1 MAPIHDAIRAGD
13 VEAVRRELAAGV
25 SPDLRAKTL
34 NSFPYDLPNSIP
46 VWTPLCIALVYRE
59 SYESALEMVLLLI
72 EAGADVDAVCDADDA
87 DAFRY
92 TAIWLAAHSG
102 RRNLVAALI
111 AAGASTSLHV
121 EVNSSSFPPTRPV
134 ELEFN
139 SRPVELE
146 FNSHQLHIIW
156 QLLQA
161 GSPLPRIDRT
171 KWMQPDAE
179 EFNSAA
185 AGYVNAVA
193 AAGGYVAYEK
203 AHRAKLAAIFA
214 PKLLRLPAEVIP
226 TVIGFWAYTGHA

>member
-1 MAPIHDAIRAGD
+1 MAPIHDACRAGD

-25 SPDLRAKTL
+25 SPDLRASTL
-34 NSFPYDLPNSIP
+34 NSFPHDLPNSIP
-46 VWTPLCIALVYRE
+46 VWTPLCIALVYRGNYQSE
-59 SYESALEMVLLLI
+59 TTLLETVSLLI
-72 EAGADVDAVCDADDA
+72 EAGADVETVCDA

-92 TAIWLAAHSG
+92 TAIWFAAHSG

-121 EVNSSSFPPTRPV
+121 EGGSSYPPTRPV

-139 SRPVELE
+139 S
-146 FNSHQLHIIW
+146 NQLHIIW

-161 GSPLPRIDRT
+161 GSPLPRIDHT
-171 KWMQPDAE
+171 WWMQPDAD

-203 AHRAKLAAIFA
+203 AHRAKLVTIFV
-214 PKLLRLPAEVIP
+214 PRLLRLPAEVIP
-226 TVIGFWAYTGHA
+226 TIVEFWAYTGHP

>member
-1 MAPIHDAIRAGD
+1 MAPIHDAVRAGD

-25 SPDLRAKTL
+25 SPDLLASGITQ
-34 NSFPYDLPNSIP
+34 DLPFATP
-46 VWTPLCIALVYRE
+46 EWTPLFIATVYCKN
-59 SYESALEMVLLLI
+59 YQSATALLETVSLLI
-72 EAGADVDAVCDADDA
+72 EAGADVDAVCGDYQ
-87 DAFRY
+87 Y
-92 TAIWLAAHSG
+92 TAMWVAVRGG
-102 RRNLVAALI
+102 RRDLVATLI

-121 EVNSSSFPPTRPV
+121 EVNSSSYPPT
-134 ELEFN
+134 
-139 SRPVELE
+139 RPVELE

-214 PKLLRLPAEVIP
+214 PKFTWVPAEIIP
-226 TVIGFWAYTGHA
+226 TIVAFWAHLGHP

>member
-121 EVNSSSFPPTRPV
+121 EGGSFPARRPV
-134 ELEFN
+134 ELNFN
-139 SRPVELE
+139 GHGY
-146 FNSHQLHIIW
+146 FGHQLHILW
-156 QLLQA
+156 QLLRA
-161 GSPLPRIDRT
+161 GSPLPRSDRA
-171 KWMQPDAE
+171 KWMRPG
-179 EFNSAA
+179 SAA
-185 AGYVNAVA
+185 YNAAVIDYVNAVA

-203 AHRAKLAAIFA
+203 AHRAKLAAIFS
-214 PKLLRLPAEVIP
+214 PKFTWLPAEVVP
-226 TVIGFWAYTGHA
+226 TIIEFWAHFGHA

>member
-1 MAPIHDAIRAGD
+1 MAPIQDAVRAGD

-25 SPDLRAKTL
+25 SPDLLASGITQ
-34 NSFPYDLPNSIP
+34 DLPFATP
-46 VWTPLCIALVYRE
+46 EWTPLFIATVYCKN
-59 SYESALEMVLLLI
+59 YQSATALLETVSLLI
-72 EAGADVDAVCDADDA
+72 EAGADVDAVCGDYQ
-87 DAFRY
+87 Y
-92 TAIWLAAHSG
+92 TAMWVAVRGG
-102 RRNLVAALI
+102 RRDLVATLI

-121 EVNSSSFPPTRPV
+121 EVNSSSYPPTRPV

-203 AHRAKLAAIFA
+203 AHRAKLVATFV

-226 TVIGFWAYTGHA
+226 TVIGFWAYTGHP

>member
-1 MAPIHDAIRAGD
+1 MAPIHDAVRAGD

-25 SPDLRAKTL
+25 SPDLRASTL
-34 NSFPYDLPNSIP
+34 NSSLQDLPNLTP
-46 VWTPLCIALVYRE
+46 VWTPLCIALVYRS
-59 SYESALEMVLLLI
+59 SYQSGTALLETVSLLI
-72 EAGADVDAVCDADDA
+72 EAGADVDAVCGDYQ
-87 DAFRY
+87 Y
-92 TAIWLAAHSG
+92 TAMWVAVRGG
-102 RRNLVAALI
+102 RRDLVATLI

-121 EVNSSSFPPTRPV
+121 EVGPPGASIRPV
-134 ELEFN
+134 ELQLQFN
-139 SRPVELE
+139 SNAPYGTGNE
-146 FNSHQLHIIW
+146 LHIIW

-203 AHRAKLAAIFA
+203 AHRAKLAAIFV
-214 PKLLRLPAEVIP
+214 PKLLQLPAEVIP
-226 TVIGFWAYTGHA
+226 TVVDFWAHLGHP

>member
-1 MAPIHDAIRAGD
+1 MAPIHDAVRAGD
-13 VEAVRRELAAGV
+13 VEAIRRELAAGV
-25 SPDLRAKTL
+25 SPDLLASGITQ
-34 NSFPYDLPNSIP
+34 DLPFATP
-46 VWTPLCIALVYRE
+46 EWTPLFIATVYCKN
-59 SYESALEMVLLLI
+59 YQSATALLETVSLLI
-72 EAGADVDAVCDADDA
+72 EAGADVDAVCGDYQ
-87 DAFRY
+87 Y
-92 TAIWLAAHSG
+92 TAMWVAVRGG
-102 RRNLVAALI
+102 RRDLVATLI

-226 TVIGFWAYTGHA
+226 TIVGFWAYTGHP

>member
-1 MAPIHDAIRAGD
+1 MAPIHDAVRAGD

-25 SPDLRAKTL
+25 SPDLLASGITQ
-34 NSFPYDLPNSIP
+34 DLPFATP
-46 VWTPLCIALVYRE
+46 EWTPLFIATVYCKKYQSE
-59 SYESALEMVLLLI
+59 TALIETVSLLI
-72 EAGADVDAVCDADDA
+72 EAGADVDAVCGDYQ
-87 DAFRY
+87 Y
-92 TAIWLAAHSG
+92 TAMWVAVRGG
-102 RRNLVAALI
+102 RRDLVATLI

-121 EVNSSSFPPTRPV
+121 EVNSSSYPPT
-134 ELEFN
+134 
-139 SRPVELE
+139 RPVELE

-214 PKLLRLPAEVIP
+214 PKFTWVPAEIIP
-226 TVIGFWAYTGHA
+226 TIVAFWAHLGHA

>member
-1 MAPIHDAIRAGD
+1 MAPIHDAIRAHD
-13 VEAVRRELAAGV
+13 IEAVRRELAAGV
-25 SPDLRAKTL
+25 SPDLLASGITQ
-34 NSFPYDLPNSIP
+34 DLPFATP
-46 VWTPLCIALVYRE
+46 EWTPLFIATVYCKN
-59 SYESALEMVLLLI
+59 YQSATALLETVSLLI
-72 EAGADVDAVCDADDA
+72 EAGADVDALCGDYQ
-87 DAFRY
+87 Y
-92 TAIWLAAHSG
+92 TAMWVAVRSG
-102 RRNLVAALI
+102 ERDLVATLI
-111 AAGASTSLHV
+111 AAGASTSLHA
-121 EVNSSSFPPTRPV
+121 EVNSSSYPPT
-134 ELEFN
+134 
-139 SRPVELE
+139 RPVELE

-203 AHRAKLAAIFA
+203 AHRAKLVATFV

-226 TVIGFWAYTGHA
+226 TVVGFWAYTGHP

>member
-1 MAPIHDAIRAGD
+1 MAPIHDAVRAGD

-25 SPDLRAKTL
+25 SPDLLASGITQ
-34 NSFPYDLPNSIP
+34 DLPFATP
-46 VWTPLCIALVYRE
+46 EWTPLFIATVYCKKYQSE
-59 SYESALEMVLLLI
+59 TALIETVSLLI
-72 EAGADVDAVCDADDA
+72 EAGADVDVVCGDYQ
-87 DAFRY
+87 Y
-92 TAIWLAAHSG
+92 TAMWVAVRGG
-102 RRNLVAALI
+102 RRDLVATLI

-214 PKLLRLPAEVIP
+214 PKLLQLPAEVIP
-226 TVIGFWAYTGHA
+226 TVVDFWAHLGHP

>member
-1 MAPIHDAIRAGD
+1 MAPIHDAVRAGD
-13 VEAVRRELAAGV
+13 VEAVRRELAVGV
-25 SPDLRAKTL
+25 SPDLLASGITQ
-34 NSFPYDLPNSIP
+34 DLPFATP
-46 VWTPLCIALVYRE
+46 EWTPLFIAAVYCKKYQSE
-59 SYESALEMVLLLI
+59 TLIETALLLI
-72 EAGADVDAVCDADDA
+72 EAGADVDAVCGDHQ
-87 DAFRY
+87 Y
-92 TAIWLAAHSG
+92 TTMWLAVRSG
-102 RRNLVAALI
+102 RRDLVATLI

>member
-1 MAPIHDAIRAGD
+1 MAPIHDAVRAGD

-25 SPDLRAKTL
+25 SPDLRASTL
-34 NSFPYDLPNSIP
+34 NSSLQDLPNLTP
-46 VWTPLCIALVYRE
+46 VWTPLCIALVYRS
-59 SYESALEMVLLLI
+59 SYQSGTALLETVSLLI
-72 EAGADVDAVCDADDA
+72 EAGADVDAVCGDYQ
-87 DAFRY
+87 Y
-92 TAIWLAAHSG
+92 TAMWVAVRGG
-102 RRNLVAALI
+102 RRDLVATLI

-185 AGYVNAVA
+185 AGYANAVA

-203 AHRAKLAAIFA
+203 AHRAKLAAIFV
-214 PKLLRLPAEVIP
+214 PKLLQLPAEVIP
-226 TVIGFWAYTGHA
+226 TIVEFWAYTGHP